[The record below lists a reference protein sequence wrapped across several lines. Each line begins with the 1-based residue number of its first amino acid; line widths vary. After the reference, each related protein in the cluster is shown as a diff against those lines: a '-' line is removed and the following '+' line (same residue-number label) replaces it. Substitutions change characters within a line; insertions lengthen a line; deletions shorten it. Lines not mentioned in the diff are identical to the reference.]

1 MEDINKIWF
10 ECNSIENIKIKNEW
24 VILIGSN
31 SQNYWSLYVNN
42 KKLFFFCIYKMLLKI
57 TKETWGKCGIA
68 TVKYNKKEDV
78 IELWQ
83 KMNDVKKE
91 TGH

>member
-1 MEDINKIWF
+1 
-10 ECNSIENIKIKNEW
+10 
-24 VILIGSN
+24 
-31 SQNYWSLYVNN
+31 
-42 KKLFFFCIYKMLLKI
+42 MLLKI
-57 TKETWGKCGIA
+57 TKEIWGKCGIA

-83 KMNDVKKE
+83 KMNDVTKE

>member
-1 MEDINKIWF
+1 M
-10 ECNSIENIKIKNEW
+10 
-24 VILIGSN
+24 
-31 SQNYWSLYVNN
+31 
-42 KKLFFFCIYKMLLKI
+42 
-57 TKETWGKCGIA
+57 GKCGIA
-68 TVKYNKKEDV
+68 TVKYNKEDV